1 VSTLA
6 VASTLFFLFFADLDS
21 TAGADM
27 ANSGSDED
35 GVVGCGE
42 EFVAGTR
49 QYDAR
54 VITIGIVGIER
65 IGSGTGLLM

>member
-35 GVVGCGE
+35 GAAE
-42 EFVAGTR
+42 MNLL
-49 QYDAR
+49 QAR
-54 VITIGIVGIER
+54 DNMMLVWLQLE
-65 IGSGTGLLM
+65 S